1 MWLLGIAFFI
11 YYISIR
17 LGIVTMFVK
26 CIITYFYLIDLV
38 SLSGQLQ
45 TESYEDT
52 CIIPVELEIDS

>member
-38 SLSGQLQ
+38 SLGQLQ

>member
-1 MWLLGIAFFI
+1 MWLLGIAFYI

-17 LGIVTMFVK
+17 LGIATMFGK
-26 CIITYFYLIDLV
+26 CIITYFYLIDIV